1 MEVDPP
7 STAEPSSASLPS
19 TFSFASTLQGGQAI
33 DLAEAEDTFGSE
45 ARTNEMFSEGDL
57 EQALLESVPECPRP
71 SAVLP
76 AGVTVVV
83 DPVVA
88 AAPLPTAPLPAKDVP
103 DIDELSMELAKIMN
117 AIKSQENAIEP
128 MVEEELS
135 EGTCSSIEKSLLE
148 ATQQLRQARTAETV
162 ADKAKLA
169 HGVQANLRAMEHALA
184 AGEVNPRTSLG
195 VMFRRELDKNSDQ
208 QTAYKEMNRAKQA
221 KFRVDWLSTH
231 YGEYKQE
238 KLFKASWRRV
248 DSTKGEYLPL
258 SIIVQKEGHGSVQ

>member
-7 STAEPSSASLPS
+7 STTAPSSASLPS
-19 TFSFASTLQGGQAI
+19 TSSFASTLDWEQAI
-33 DLAEAEDTFGSE
+33 DLAETEDTFRSE
-45 ARTNEMFSEGDL
+45 ARTNDMFSEGDL

-103 DIDELSMELAKIMN
+103 DIDALSMELAKIMN
-117 AIKSQENAIEP
+117 AIKSEENAIEP
-128 MVEEELS
+128 MVEQELS

-148 ATQQLRQARTAETV
+148 ATQQLRQARAAETI
-162 ADKAKLA
+162 ADKTKLA
-169 HGVQANLRAMEHALA
+169 QHVQRKLRAMEHALA
-184 AGEVNPRTSLG
+184 AREVNPRDSIG
-195 VMFRRELDKNSDQ
+195 VMFRSAMGKNSNQ
-208 QTAYKEMNRAKQA
+208 HAAYKGMGRAEQA

-231 YGEYKQE
+231 YGAYKQL

-258 SIIVQKEGHGSVQ
+258 SVIVQKEGHGSVQ